1 MEEYLVTKDEITTL
15 LDGIL
20 DKKLGNLDIPSAND
34 WARIENKFGCQFPT
48 EFRFFIELMSEY
60 SFPGDILNVSN
71 GKTNGND
78 TIEFTYD
85 YEMKQGRWEEELIP
99 FYSIGNGDY
108 FCLLSS
114 ECPDTEVYYYS
125 HEENG
130 IEREAD
136 NFEEWL
142 NQLPTFLS

>member
-1 MEEYLVTKDEITTL
+1 MERDEIVNL

-20 DKKLGNLDIPSAND
+20 DKELGNLDIPSAND
-34 WARIENKFGCQFPT
+34 WEKIEKKFGCQFPT

-85 YEMKQGRWEEELIP
+85 YEMKQAGWKEEFIP

-108 FCLLSS
+108 FLLLSN
-114 ECPDTEVYYYS
+114 ECPKTGVYYYS
-125 HEENG
+125 HEEKK
-130 IEREAD
+130 IEKEAD

>member
-1 MEEYLVTKDEITTL
+1 MTRDEIANL

-20 DKKLGNLDIPSAND
+20 DKELGNLDIPSAND
-34 WARIENKFGCQFPT
+34 WAKLEKSFGCQFPT

-71 GKTNGND
+71 GNTNGND
-78 TIEFTYD
+78 TIEFTHD
-85 YEMKQGRWEEELIP
+85 YEMKQGGWKVEIIP

-108 FCLLSS
+108 FCLLSN
-114 ECPDTEVYYYS
+114 ECPNTGVYYYS
-125 HEENG
+125 HEEND
-130 IEREAD
+130 IEKEAD